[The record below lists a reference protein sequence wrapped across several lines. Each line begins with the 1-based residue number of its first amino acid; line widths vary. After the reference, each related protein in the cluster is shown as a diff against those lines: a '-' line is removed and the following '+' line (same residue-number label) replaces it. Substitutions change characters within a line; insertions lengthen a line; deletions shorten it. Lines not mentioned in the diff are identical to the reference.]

1 METEREREKEGR
13 GREKKREREN
23 KINVNKIVITFRL
36 GHFNLIFC
44 FSGWPLLR
52 IGSVGRLV
60 NENKFN

>member
-1 METEREREKEGR
+1 MREGKRERGEREGKE
-13 GREKKREREN
+13 KREREN

-52 IGSVGRLV
+52 IGLVGRLV